1 MRLGNLQFGRVKAS
15 SAASK
20 FKVMKLAKF
29 RRRTALAST
38 VSALASQYRSSSSR
52 RRPRE
57 QGYVLLALILMVALM
72 TVLALA
78 VITPIKFEL
87 KREREEELI
96 HRGVQYS
103 RAIRNYYKKFGRYP
117 TKLEDLDSTSNLRYL
132 RKHYKDPITG
142 KDFKLLHYGDPGVT
156 LTGSIGGGMIPGA
169 NTVNSM
175 NGAGSSAFGGSSFG
189 NSGSAFGGSGVNGS
203 GAFSQPSSFGGNS
216 LGGNSSGGFGSSS
229 NNSQSPSAQ
238 QGSETGTAVGTDSS
252 QQGTQPPGAAP
263 TESGSSRQ
271 TVFGGGPIVGVA
283 STSKENSIRE
293 FNHKHKYDEWQF
305 IYDPT
310 MDRGALLTTPNQ
322 PALQLANQPLQN
334 GQTGNANTNGSSFGQ
349 SGFGNNQSGF
359 GNTGFGNT
367 NSGGFSSPTQPQPP
381 SNPPQQ

>member
-1 MRLGNLQFGRVKAS
+1 
-15 SAASK
+15 
-20 FKVMKLAKF
+20 MKLAKF